1 MATRYRS
8 LILIW
13 LAPLSFFSFVHA
25 AQDVPVGYRQV
36 AQQAGVPAD
45 LLYAMALTESGSR
58 VSQGLRP
65 WPWTL
70 NVAGKGYRYSTRQE
84 ACIALNQFIRTTSPK
99 RIDAGLGQINIGWN
113 GHFFATPCDAL
124 APYPN
129 LQIAARLLRSHY
141 DRWQNWY
148 EAAGRYHHPA
158 GGKPAQRYRQQVS
171 RHLQKL
177 SS

>member
-1 MATRYRS
+1 MVTRGT
-8 LILIW
+8 LILSV
-13 LAPLSFFSFVHA
+13 LLVLPAAHA
-25 AQDVPVGYRQV
+25 AQDIPPGYRQV
-36 AQQAGVPAD
+36 AQQAGVPAS
-45 LLYAMALTESGSR
+45 LLYAVALTESGSR
-58 VSQGLRP
+58 LPQGVRP

-70 NVAGKGYRYSTRQE
+70 NIAGQGHRYATRQE
-84 ACIALNQFIRTTSPK
+84 ACTALNQFLRTTDPK
-99 RIDAGLGQINIGWN
+99 RIDAGIAQINLGWN
-113 GHFFATPCDAL
+113 GHHFGTPCDAL
-124 APYPN
+124 APYAS
-129 LQIAARLLRSHY
+129 LQVAARLLRSHY